1 MIPYWILFITPA
13 WVALS
18 SRPLKSLLANGTRRL
33 RVDGVW
39 ILIIVTLTMVVGFR
53 YEVGGDWGSYIKYF
67 SHAKDLNFGSILG
80 NGVSGDP
87 GYIAINLFS
96 FHLNLGISGV
106 NTISALIFSSG
117 LVLFCRNLPR
127 PWLALACAIPY
138 LVIVVSM
145 GYTRQSIALGLLMV
159 GFVMLSRSRYKAFV
173 VWVLVA
179 ALFHKSAVL
188 MIPIAAFSI
197 SRNRLLG
204 VLIVFIG
211 TALGFTVLL
220 LDNYASMVHFYNDKY
235 QQSSGASIRLAMNAV
250 PAVLFL
256 LYRGKYRLGLSE
268 KKLWTVISLIS
279 IGMFIGFFVSDLS
292 TALDR
297 VALYLIPLQLV
308 SFAYLPDAIGRSGGL
323 NQVIVAGILIYYAA
337 VMFIWLN
344 FATHSGYWLPY
355 QAGVVW

>member
-13 WVALS
+13 WVALLS
-18 SRPLKSLLANGTRRL
+18 PPLKSVRADGTRPL

-53 YEVGGDWGSYIKYF
+53 YEVGGDWGSYLRYF
-67 SHAKDLNFGSILG
+67 SNAKGLNFGSISS
-80 NGVSGDP
+80 NGVLDDP
-87 GYIAINLFS
+87 GFVAINLFS
-96 FHLNLGISGV
+96 FHFNLGFSGV
-106 NTISALIFSSG
+106 NTISALIFSFG

-145 GYTRQSIALGLLMV
+145 GYTRQSIALGLVMV

-188 MIPIAAFSI
+188 MIPIAALSI
-197 SRNRLLG
+197 SRNRWLG
-204 VLIVFIG
+204 VLIICLG
-211 TALGFTVLL
+211 TLLGFTVLL
-220 LDNYASMVHFYNDKY
+220 ADSAATMIRNYTDEQM
-235 QQSSGASIRLAMNAV
+235 QSSGASIRLAMNAL

-256 LYRGKYRLGLSE
+256 LYRRKYRLGLNE
-268 KKLWTVISLIS
+268 KKLWTVTSLIS
-279 IGMFIGFFVSDLS
+279 IGIFMGFFVSELS

-308 SFAYLPDAIGRSGGL
+308 SFAYLPDAIGRPGGL
-323 NQVIVAGILIYYAA
+323 NQLIVAGILIYYAA

-355 QAGVVW
+355 HVGVVW

>member
-1 MIPYWILFITPA
+1 MIPYWILFVTPA
-13 WVALS
+13 WVALLS
-18 SRPLKSLLANGTRRL
+18 PPLKSLLADGTRRL

-53 YEVGGDWGSYIKYF
+53 YEVGGDWGSYLLYF
-67 SHAKDLNFGSILG
+67 SNAKDLNFGSIAG
-80 NGVSGDP
+80 NGVTGDP
-87 GYIAINLFS
+87 GFIAINLFS
-96 FHLNLGISGV
+96 FHFNLGISGV
-106 NTISALIFSSG
+106 NTISALIFSFG

-204 VLIVFIG
+204 VLIVCIG
-211 TALGFTVLL
+211 TVLGVTVLL
-220 LDNYASMVHFYNDKY
+220 LENYASLVHFYNDKY
-235 QQSSGASIRLAMNAV
+235 FQSSGASIRLAMNAV

-355 QAGVVW
+355 QVGVVW